1 MVMMKALTNN
11 ALAAG
16 VVIAIFGTVINSIAT
31 YRISQSIEASK
42 TAIEKVVRFE
52 TSNKEVVERARDF
65 IGAVNDKKDLTAVR
79 SKFVGALISQMV
91 DSTGLR
97 PTSGTRLH
105 TVVAEYQSSILELR
119 KVTESVNSVTDM
131 PRWIEAF
138 SLVLER
144 KDEVARTLQAA

>member
-1 MVMMKALTNN
+1 MMKALTNN

-16 VVIAIFGTVINSIAT
+16 VMIAIFGTIINSIAT
-31 YRISQSIEASK
+31 YRVSQSIEASK

-52 TSNKEVVERARDF
+52 TSNKEVVETARDF
-65 IGAVNDKKDLTAVR
+65 IGAVNDKKDLTSVR

-97 PTSGTRLH
+97 PATGTKLQA
-105 TVVAEYQSSILELR
+105 VVADYQSSILELR
-119 KVTESVNSVTDM
+119 KVTESVNSVIDM

-144 KDEVARTLQAA
+144 KAEVARTLQAA